1 MPNLL
6 AAAWKAVKRPYTG
19 FTFLVLG
26 VLTHIPVQWVRHGIL
41 RLYGMEIDRT
51 SIIYMGG
58 EIRSPRNIS
67 IKKNTTI
74 GHKCTLDGRG
84 GISIGEC
91 VNFSSEVMIW
101 SVEHDLNSPS
111 FGTHE
116 GRVIVEDYAWLSC
129 RSIILPGVT
138 IGKGAVVAAG
148 AVVTKSVEPYAIV
161 GGVPARKIGE
171 RTKDLQYS
179 LGKID
184 HLWLV

>member
-1 MPNLL
+1 MPNPL
-6 AAAWKAVKRPYTG
+6 AAAWRAMKRPYTG

-26 VLTHIPVQWVRHGIL
+26 VTTHIPLQWLRHGIF

-58 EIRSPRNIS
+58 EIRSPQNIS

-84 GISIGEC
+84 GITIGES

-101 SVEHDLNSPS
+101 TVEHDLNSPS
-111 FGTHE
+111 FGAHE

-138 IGKGAVVAAG
+138 VGKGAVVAAG

-171 RTKDLQYS
+171 RSKDLQYS

-184 HLWLV
+184 HLWFV